1 MLQFYFL
8 SILANLLAGTALSS
22 DYLGQKITS
31 FAPIKDFLTGKGS
44 KVALGF
50 FAVVVGIMK
59 LILRTPGDTVPVAGD
74 LFPALSG
81 IAMGLVLLTDFF
93 KEKVAKE
100 SEALDKAEKIA
111 LTYRMPLGMVGLAAA
126 ILHFIVPTAVIF

>member
-8 SILANLLAGTALSS
+8 SILVNLLAGTALSS

-44 KVALGF
+44 KVTLGF
-50 FAVVVGIMK
+50 FAVGIGIMK
-59 LILRTPGDTVPVAGD
+59 LILPAPGDQVAVAGD

-93 KEKVAKE
+93 KQKVAKE

-111 LTYRMPLGMVGLAAA
+111 LTYRMPLGIVGLAAA
-126 ILHFIVPTAVIF
+126 VLHFIVPTAVIL